1 MWQYN
6 YTDEL
11 YHYGVPSMRCGHRKA
26 RKYVTKASTSRRSA
40 NEYDEKSKMA
50 AQKGEKD
57 NARMFS
63 NYANRA
69 RQDAEKYAKKAKEQ
83 SAKIQKREDFYKKRI
98 DVNNSRSTGEKIAMN
113 IVAGPFANRTYNSM
127 VANGSTEITAA
138 YATIVTNILAGPI
151 GHIMVSGLYGKGHG
165 F

>member
-11 YHYGVPSMRCGHRKA
+11 CHYGVPGMKWGHRRVA
-26 RKYVTKASTSRRSA
+26 KYIAKASTSRKSA
-40 NEYDEKSKMA
+40 DEYDKKSKMA

-57 NARMFS
+57 NAKMFS

-69 RQDAEKYAKKAKEQ
+69 RQDAEKYAKKAKER

-98 DVNNSRSTGEKIAMN
+98 DINNSRSTGEKIAMN
-113 IVAGPFANRTYNSM
+113 IVAGPFANRTYNSL
-127 VANGSTEITAA
+127 VANGSSESTAR
-138 YATIVTNILAGPI
+138 YATIATNIFAGPI